1 MRKSLSASLQTLR
14 QLERRRSELV
24 ERLLLSEPLLKGSLS
39 LVKRTCGKPTCHC
52 ARRPAHPVWV
62 LATSSDSRRR
72 CQVVRQAEVELVQRR
87 LAAYRQFKEA
97 LRSLQAMER
106 REKTL
111 LLGLRDSRAWTY
123 E

>member
-1 MRKSLSASLQTLR
+1 MRKSLSANLQTLR
-14 QLERRRSELV
+14 QLERQRRALLR
-24 ERLLLSEPLLKGSLS
+24 RLLLSEPLLKGSLS
-39 LVKRTCGKPTCHC
+39 HVKRTCGKPTCHC

-62 LATSSDSRRR
+62 LATSSNSHRR
-72 CQVVRQAEVELVQRR
+72 CQVVRQADVQLVQRR

-106 REKTL
+106 RQKAL
-111 LLGLRDSRAWTY
+111 LLGLRDSRAWNY